1 MVLESFP
8 PRPVRNSLLLHRLR
22 KHTARWVTM
31 FLVCGCLTVG
41 IGCVD
46 LGTFLRTDSA
56 PKSAAVQLVVTW
68 HPEIASAPD
77 TVHGGRPVPGLAGR
91 LYIFGPDGGFPLQGD
106 GTLVVDL
113 YCDPAAQKT
122 ESLSR
127 NGANLA
133 PSPMNQP
140 IAQAQATQVPG
151 SQTQNATRER
161 PLEEWRIDRES
172 LKKLE
177 HRDAIGLG
185 YTLFLPWEGYKP
197 ELNHVR
203 LRVCYVPVKGTPL
216 YLESPSMKLKG
227 GNGFDQGF

>member
-1 MVLESFP
+1 VL
-8 PRPVRNSLLLHRLR
+8 
-22 KHTARWVTM
+22 
-31 FLVCGCLTVG
+31 LVCGCLAGGT
-41 IGCVD
+41 GCVD
-46 LGTFLRTDSA
+46 LGSFLRINNA
-56 PKSAAVQLVVTW
+56 PTAAAVQLVVTW
-68 HPEIASAPD
+68 RPELASASD
-77 TVHGGRPVPGLAGR
+77 TVHGGRPVQGLAGR
-91 LYIFGPDGGFPLQGD
+91 LYLFGPEVGCPLQGD

-113 YCDPAAQKT
+113 FCDT
-122 ESLSR
+122 ESPKPGGLSK
-127 NGANLA
+127 NGANS
-133 PSPMNQP
+133 SPTNQP

-151 SQTQNATRER
+151 SQTSNTARER

-203 LRVCYVPVKGTPL
+203 LRVSYVPVKGTPL
-216 YLESPSMKLKG
+216 YLESPTIKLKG